1 MATCFE
7 ILWKKSKVISS
18 WVLDTFLFRF
28 WTKFEFNWLESFAA
42 PKITSKS
49 FENVSS
55 LPTVGKNERSLKNN
69 RTQNCP
75 TTSVNPWMPGA
86 IFTYLHRKVRNKTD
100 IEYIEPRNV
109 YWDSR
114 HLPSLE
120 FRPRNIRQI
129 PEASEKAAILLSWD
143 LKVRSVANYLRKFQD
158 W

>member
-18 WVLDTFLFRF
+18 WLLDTFLFRF

-42 PKITSKS
+42 PKISFKS

-55 LPTVGKNERSLKNN
+55 LPTVGKNERSLKND

-75 TTSVNPWMPGA
+75 TTSVNEGRDLR
-86 IFTYLHRKVRNKTD
+86 TYLHQKVGNKTD
-100 IEYIEPRNV
+100 IEYIEPRNAD
-109 YWDSR
+109 WDSR

-129 PEASEKAAILLSWD
+129 PEASEKAATLLSWD
-143 LKVRSVANYLRKFQD
+143 LKVASVANYFSKFQN

>member
-28 WTKFEFNWLESFAA
+28 CTKFEFNWLESFAA

-55 LPTVGKNERSLKNN
+55 LPTVGKNERSLKND

-75 TTSVNPWMPGA
+75 TTSANDGRDLR
-86 IFTYLHRKVRNKTD
+86 T
-100 IEYIEPRNV
+100 YIERQGTKRTLSIL
-109 YWDSR
+109 SR
-114 HLPSLE
+114 VMSIGIQDISHLWNFVHE
-120 FRPRNIRQI
+120 IF
-129 PEASEKAAILLSWD
+129 
-143 LKVRSVANYLRKFQD
+143 RKFLRRRKRQPFSCHGI
-158 W
+158 